1 MIIPSPWPRDHTEE
15 WAGRVLKTVSGGCLW
30 GYRGSVAHINL
41 KEVIRKC
48 TRLLKAQAYQIIE
61 CGKLGHKAQGLLML
75 LLVTLR

>member
-48 TRLLKAQAYQIIE
+48 TRLLKAQAIPNHRMWKTWSQSPRLIDVVI
-61 CGKLGHKAQGLLML
+61 GNS
-75 LLVTLR
+75 